1 MEKAYVDENY
11 GRNLT
16 LPADV
21 PDAHTRALRAL
32 IRQKELALLL
42 IAEADTGGDRQRLT
56 GVSTLDR
63 FSAGGIVVPADG
75 AVWLVTGNALPDT
88 EQDAGYRCVLHE
100 EPYRYYRANGF
111 CRQTMERLLSG
122 GRRVGTVHGAYMRT
136 SLHTFWT
143 QTLGCELVDVTMDAE
158 RCGAAALPAEREAMR
173 RASVQTA
180 RLFAAAQGILE
191 PGLTLREARIEL
203 RRCAYRL
210 GCFGADDGISSS
222 LTLHI
227 FPGGGP
233 PETNGRE
240 TLEAGDCVGFRACC
254 VWDDARYSM
263 AARVFCLDSQFPA
276 PMDALW
282 AAACEAQRA
291 AVRVIRPGAC
301 LQAAADAANAVLRAR
316 GCCADESRFLFAIG
330 CARQERPC
338 LLDASAQWPLSE
350 GMILAIAP
358 TAALL
363 SGQQFCCA
371 DVFEVTADGCI
382 PLAPLSRE
390 PVLLG

>member
-1 MEKAYVDENY
+1 
-11 GRNLT
+11 
-16 LPADV
+16 
-21 PDAHTRALRAL
+21 
-32 IRQKELALLL
+32 
-42 IAEADTGGDRQRLT
+42 
-56 GVSTLDR
+56 
-63 FSAGGIVVPADG
+63 
-75 AVWLVTGNALPDT
+75 
-88 EQDAGYRCVLHE
+88 
-100 EPYRYYRANGF
+100 
-111 CRQTMERLLSG
+111 MERLLSG

-136 SLHTFWT
+136 SLCTFWT
-143 QTLGCELVDVTMDAE
+143 QTLGCELVDVTMDAD
-158 RCGAAALPAEREAMR
+158 RCGATAFPAEREAMR

-240 TLEAGDCVGFRACC
+240 TLEAGDCVGLRACC

-263 AARVFCLDSQFPA
+263 AARVFCLGSQFPA

-291 AVRVIRPGAC
+291 AARAIRPGAC

-350 GMILAIAP
+350 GMILAFAP
-358 TAALL
+358 TAALP

>member
-1 MEKAYVDENY
+1 MEKVYLDENY
-11 GRNLT
+11 GRKLT

-21 PDAHTRALRAL
+21 PDAHAQALQTL
-32 IRQKELALLL
+32 MRQKELALLL
-42 IAEADTGGDRQRLT
+42 IVEADTGGYRQRLT

-63 FSAGGIVVPADG
+63 FSAGGIIVPADG
-75 AVWLVTGNALPDT
+75 PVWLITGNAMPDT
-88 EQDAGYRCVLHE
+88 ERDAGYRCVLQE
-100 EPYRYYRANGF
+100 EPYRCCRANGF

-122 GRRVGTVHGAYMRT
+122 SRRVGTIHGTRMRT

-158 RCGAAALPAEREAMR
+158 RCKAAAFPAEREAMR

-222 LTLHI
+222 LTLHV

-233 PETNGRE
+233 PETERE
-240 TLEAGDCVGFRACC
+240 TLEADDCVGLRTCC
-254 VWDDARYSM
+254 VWDDARYSF
-263 AARVFCLDSQFPA
+263 AARIFCLSSRLPA
-276 PMDALW
+276 QMDALW
-282 AAACEAQRA
+282 SAACEAQRA
-291 AVRVIRPGAC
+291 AVQMIRPGVS
-301 LQAAADAANAVLRAR
+301 LQTAADAANAALCMR

-330 CARQERPC
+330 CARQERPY
-338 LLDASAQWPLSE
+338 LLDASAQWPLQE
-350 GMILAIAP
+350 GTILAIAP
-358 TAALL
+358 TAALP
-363 SGQQFCCA
+363 SGQQLCCA
-371 DVFEVTADGCI
+371 DVFEVTADGC
-382 PLAPLSRE
+382 APLVPLRQE

>member
-1 MEKAYVDENY
+1 MEKAYLDENY
-11 GRNLT
+11 GRKLT

-21 PDAHTRALRAL
+21 PDTHTRALQAL
-32 IRQKELALLL
+32 MRQKELALLL
-42 IAEADTGGDRQRLT
+42 VAEADTGGYRQRLT

-75 AVWLVTGNALPDT
+75 AVWLVTGNALPDS

-100 EPYRYYRANGF
+100 EPYRFYRANGF

-136 SLHTFWT
+136 SLRTFWT
-143 QTLGCELVDVTMDAE
+143 QTLGCELVDVTLEAE
-158 RCGAAALPAEREAMR
+158 QCGAVLPAEREAMR

-191 PGLTLREARIEL
+191 PWLTLREARIEL

-240 TLEAGDCVGFRACC
+240 TLEAGDCVGLRACC

-263 AARVFCLDSQFPA
+263 AARVFCLGSQFPA

-282 AAACEAQRA
+282 AAACDAQRA
-291 AVRVIRPGAC
+291 AARALRPGAC
-301 LQAAADAANAVLRAR
+301 LQTAADAANAVLRAH
-316 GCCADESRFLFAIG
+316 GCCADESRLLFAIG
-330 CARQERPC
+330 CARQERPY
-338 LLDASAQWPLSE
+338 LLDASAQWPLPE

-358 TAALL
+358 TAALP

>member
-1 MEKAYVDENY
+1 
-11 GRNLT
+11 
-16 LPADV
+16 
-21 PDAHTRALRAL
+21 
-32 IRQKELALLL
+32 
-42 IAEADTGGDRQRLT
+42 
-56 GVSTLDR
+56 
-63 FSAGGIVVPADG
+63 
-75 AVWLVTGNALPDT
+75 
-88 EQDAGYRCVLHE
+88 
-100 EPYRYYRANGF
+100 
-111 CRQTMERLLSG
+111 MERLLSG

-136 SLHTFWT
+136 SLCTFWT
-143 QTLGCELVDVTMDAE
+143 QT
-158 RCGAAALPAEREAMR
+158 
-173 RASVQTA
+173 
-180 RLFAAAQGILE
+180 
-191 PGLTLREARIEL
+191 
-203 RRCAYRL
+203 L

-240 TLEAGDCVGFRACC
+240 TLEAGDCVG
-254 VWDDARYSM
+254 
-263 AARVFCLDSQFPA
+263 
-276 PMDALW
+276 
-282 AAACEAQRA
+282 
-291 AVRVIRPGAC
+291 
-301 LQAAADAANAVLRAR
+301 LRAR

-350 GMILAIAP
+350 GMILAFAP
-358 TAALL
+358 TAALP

>member
-1 MEKAYVDENY
+1 
-11 GRNLT
+11 
-16 LPADV
+16 
-21 PDAHTRALRAL
+21 
-32 IRQKELALLL
+32 
-42 IAEADTGGDRQRLT
+42 
-56 GVSTLDR
+56 
-63 FSAGGIVVPADG
+63 
-75 AVWLVTGNALPDT
+75 
-88 EQDAGYRCVLHE
+88 
-100 EPYRYYRANGF
+100 
-111 CRQTMERLLSG
+111 
-122 GRRVGTVHGAYMRT
+122 
-136 SLHTFWT
+136 
-143 QTLGCELVDVTMDAE
+143 
-158 RCGAAALPAEREAMR
+158 
-173 RASVQTA
+173 
-180 RLFAAAQGILE
+180 
-191 PGLTLREARIEL
+191 
-203 RRCAYRL
+203 
-210 GCFGADDGISSS
+210 
-222 LTLHI
+222 
-227 FPGGGP
+227 
-233 PETNGRE
+233 
-240 TLEAGDCVGFRACC
+240 
-254 VWDDARYSM
+254 M